1 MPASQRLYRL
11 INIDQIWTHTDAR
24 TTTCTRIYSALRAMH
39 CLWLLFWTLP
49 LPPSHSYSH
58 PLSIYV
64 SIQSLNVNSIS
75 LANRMTNLSL
85 NMDKRQSANKTI
97 DRYAFVITMRRLSHQ
112 LFTVLQIEAHICW
125 GCRGQPSLMNGW
137 KSSQFRDFLCM
148 DVAFIVRT
156 VVITPVVINS
166 VETCTKPEN
175 SGKS

>member
-24 TTTCTRIYSALRAMH
+24 TTTCTRIYSALKYTLRAMH

-112 LFTVLQIEAHICW
+112 LFTC
-125 GCRGQPSLMNGW
+125 
-137 KSSQFRDFLCM
+137 FRL
-148 DVAFIVRT
+148 RPT
-156 VVITPVVINS
+156 S
-166 VETCTKPEN
+166 VEVAEVSHLWWMDGNRHN
-175 SGKS
+175 SEISSVWMLHSSWEQLL